1 MNWYLVAFNKYDDFS
16 GRARRKEFFNFIG
29 LNILIS
35 IGLAILDSVLGLKLI
50 RSEFIDY
57 GPLYLIFQIL
67 IFLPTTSCAVRRI
80 HDTGRS
86 GWFYLLALIPIVGTI
101 RLLIIFF
108 EDSENNENQY
118 GPNPKEESVISSNLQ
133 NSSTPYTGGGDS
145 IRKQNMQNP
154 IEMTG
159 DFLFDNCIELI
170 NQGNIIE
177 AEKLI
182 GKGIILEPE
191 NILYKKLILLIED
204 KVKESKECSLLY
216 DKSEEA
222 YKRKDY
228 ELALSLIDQLI
239 TKDMHPN
246 NMELRESILLEM
258 NKSVTVKN
266 TIQAIEEYLKDA
278 NYIMAEEKLQSLDEE
293 QRGSSYLSK
302 IEKVVFEER
311 AKEEL
316 EWVNF
321 YIDKKKRN
329 QAIHHLEKYLHYCPN
344 DIERKE
350 LKNKLQNQ
358 SVKYIFKLIVSII
371 ITLIIV
377 VIGISFYNE
386 YKQRNEKETNDFN
399 YAIASNNQEI
409 LRNFMVL
416 YPNSEYTDKL
426 NKILKELNETDSIDW
441 VSARL
446 QNTSV
451 AYLAYIEKYKAGIFV
466 DIAKKNHDS
475 ILLSKITLEMTVYEL
490 DNIKKSLLDSG
501 YILKLE
507 EIVSNAISAQLNN
520 EEYDKTLKLINQY
533 FYALSTKNY
542 MEVVDLISPS
552 PVKYLNLR
560 KTSRGEILNFHQNNN
575 AFDKEEYKTEN
586 ERMIAK
592 KSNKEISV
600 SLLVD
605 YYGITEYPPEK
616 LYENRQYIILLDEF
630 GEISSL
636 EFSTNTRNIIR

>member
-1 MNWYLVAFNKYDDFS
+1 
-16 GRARRKEFFNFIG
+16 
-29 LNILIS
+29 
-35 IGLAILDSVLGLKLI
+35 
-50 RSEFIDY
+50 
-57 GPLYLIFQIL
+57 
-67 IFLPTTSCAVRRI
+67 
-80 HDTGRS
+80 
-86 GWFYLLALIPIVGTI
+86 
-101 RLLIIFF
+101 
-108 EDSENNENQY
+108 
-118 GPNPKEESVISSNLQ
+118 
-133 NSSTPYTGGGDS
+133 
-145 IRKQNMQNP
+145 
-154 IEMTG
+154 
-159 DFLFDNCIELI
+159 
-170 NQGNIIE
+170 
-177 AEKLI
+177 
-182 GKGIILEPE
+182 
-191 NILYKKLILLIED
+191 
-204 KVKESKECSLLY
+204 
-216 DKSEEA
+216 
-222 YKRKDY
+222 
-228 ELALSLIDQLI
+228 
-239 TKDMHPN
+239 
-246 NMELRESILLEM
+246 MELRESILLEM

-426 NKILKELNETDSIDW
+426 IKILKELNETDSIDW